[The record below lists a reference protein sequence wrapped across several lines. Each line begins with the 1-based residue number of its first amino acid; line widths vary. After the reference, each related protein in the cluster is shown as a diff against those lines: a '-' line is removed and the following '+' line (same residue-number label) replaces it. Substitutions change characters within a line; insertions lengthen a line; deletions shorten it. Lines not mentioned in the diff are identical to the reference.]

1 MLQKVI
7 KLKTLKEVK
16 IMLKYLDNN
25 DIEAIDGENITVR
38 KLIIHWINYK
48 SDEIILYNLQKKFP
62 NLTDIEIYTQFYDN
76 SGNIHNNNDQRLEI
90 KMDPDCQI
98 KKFKYSET
106 YIKKN
111 KDSTNKGITT
121 KFLIQS
127 YENLE
132 QIIFGCI
139 ENSLKL
145 EKTLPIFSENC
156 NYIFKSLTKFEI
168 NTGKNFY
175 LSF

>member
-1 MLQKVI
+1 MLQNVI
-7 KLKTLKEVK
+7 KIKTLKEVK

-62 NLTDIEIYTQFYDN
+62 NLADIEIYTQFYDN

-90 KMDPDCQI
+90 KMNPDCQI

-106 YIKKN
+106 YIKKI
-111 KDSTNKGITT
+111 K
-121 KFLIQS
+121 IQ
-127 YENLE
+127 
-132 QIIFGCI
+132 QIK
-139 ENSLKL
+139 E
-145 EKTLPIFSENC
+145 LPQ
-156 NYIFKSLTKFEI
+156 
-168 NTGKNFY
+168 NF
-175 LSF
+175 